1 MSTSPGPVLVV
12 DAGHGIG
19 PHLTSLL
26 AERGFDVVAWAS
38 GGHAAPCEQGAS
50 VRWLHDPSIDA
61 LDTELVTSAATVVFN
76 VSALDEA
83 ALMAQGELADAIA
96 ADGAFFMQTLQA
108 VAKAMIE
115 RGRGQIWILATDD
128 SFAYYLPLPTAPVTH
143 HTRIGAMRS
152 LAKELSRF
160 GVSANAAVLQ
170 PAPETTEPADWQQ
183 ARAGVASYAQKFRP
197 VPLASVAD
205 TLAFWIGRETLPVNG
220 SVVHFGNGVYD
231 GNL

>member
-1 MSTSPGPVLVV
+1 MSTSSGPVLVV

-19 PHLTSLL
+19 PHLASLL

-38 GGHAAPCEQGAS
+38 GGQAAPCEPGAS
-50 VRWLHDPSIDA
+50 VRWLHDPSVDA
-61 LDTELVTSAATVVFN
+61 LDTALVTSAATVVFN

-96 ADGAFFMQTLQA
+96 ADGAFFMQTLQTISQ
-108 VAKAMIE
+108 AMIE

-128 SFAYYLPLPTAPVTH
+128 SFAYYLPLPAAPITH

>member
-1 MSTSPGPVLVV
+1 MSTSSGPVLVV

-19 PHLTSLL
+19 PHLASLL

-38 GGHAAPCEQGAS
+38 GGQAAPCEPGAS
-50 VRWLHDPSIDA
+50 VRWLHDPSVDA
-61 LDTELVTSAATVVFN
+61 LDTALVTSAATVVFN

-96 ADGAFFMQTLQA
+96 ADGAFFMQTLQTISQ
-108 VAKAMIE
+108 AMIE

-128 SFAYYLPLPTAPVTH
+128 SFAYYLPLPAAPITH

-170 PAPETTEPADWQQ
+170 PAPETTEPANWQQ

-205 TLAFWIGRETLPVNG
+205 TLAFWIGRETLPMNG